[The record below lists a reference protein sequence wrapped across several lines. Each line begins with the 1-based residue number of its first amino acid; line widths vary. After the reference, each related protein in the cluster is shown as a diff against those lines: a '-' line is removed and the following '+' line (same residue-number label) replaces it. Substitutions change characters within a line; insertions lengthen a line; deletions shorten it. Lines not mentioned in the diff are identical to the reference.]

1 MSAESKLLKD
11 AAATTEAAVGEELDE
26 ASVWETE
33 FWKVREEQQGEQ
45 HAPSAATAET
55 QAAAGKEN
63 LDLVHSQPHHR
74 KRQSFVLNDDDDDG
88 LDDFGGYDKEDSSK
102 STGTN
107 HLSKVQAHVYV
118 SSPSSGHIPIKQ
130 KHSRTE
136 VGAEPFALYSQSFAQ
151 PSAAEDHSF
160 SPTLLGTSAP
170 INIPG
175 NDMYKA
181 RRDSRESRGAGSP
194 PRGTTRAEGFVPPHL
209 LGAADAEQELS
220 TSVLRREQLEHRNTI
235 LKATGYL
242 EETSRQ
248 AL

>member
-1 MSAESKLLKD
+1 MSAESKLKD

-33 FWKVREEQQGEQ
+33 FWKVREEQQEEQ

-55 QAAAGKEN
+55 RAAAGKEN
-63 LDLVHSQPHHR
+63 LDLVYSQPHHR

-88 LDDFGGYDKEDSSK
+88 LDDFDGADKEDSSK

>member
-1 MSAESKLLKD
+1 MSAESKLKD

-33 FWKVREEQQGEQ
+33 FWKVREEQEEEQ

-55 QAAAGKEN
+55 QAAGKEN

-74 KRQSFVLNDDDDDG
+74 KRQSFVLNDDDDG
-88 LDDFGGYDKEDSSK
+88 YDFGGDKEDSSK

-242 EETSRQ
+242 EESSRQ